1 MYEPITVTGC
11 NPTLIPH
18 VTVHIHSFFPTP
30 TLHLTL
36 SCTFAH
42 FLYLPHLWLHL
53 QFLFFL
59 LFPLRIFFL
68 RLRLH
73 LLSPLHRLVHV
84 SPHYVIRSRAYVSD
98 LQTFLVYN
106 NLFGSSLTSLYVTIT
121 IRIFGGFQAVT
132 NANRLHIGLA
142 FCATCLDFKSC
153 ACRNVICWC
162 SHQHYFAWRTIAR
175 PKTVYN

>member
-1 MYEPITVTGC
+1 MSP
-11 NPTLIPH
+11 
-18 VTVHIHSFFPTP
+18 
-30 TLHLTL
+30 
-36 SCTFAH
+36 CTFIPSFQPLHSTSPYPAPYPSS
-42 FLYLPHLWLHL
+42 LTSPPISILPALSPPD
-53 QFLFFL
+53 L
-59 LFPLRIFFL
+59 LTPPPQPPLL
-68 RLRLH
+68 PAP
-73 LLSPLHRLVHV
+73 PLHRLVHV

-162 SHQHYFAWRTIAR
+162 SHQHYFA
-175 PKTVYN
+175 